1 MWNTKTKVNQLM
13 GDRLI
18 ESVLEGKQDKIRKKD
33 WNSTR
38 QEERNSGRERERDTE
53 TVGDGKREIE
63 TVGYGDGKRDGK
75 RDRKRLRK
83 IKR

>member
-63 TVGYGDGKRDGK
+63 TVGYGDGKRDRNSGRWK
-75 RDRKRLRK
+75 ER
-83 IKR
+83 